1 MRLIILLI
9 NHFDAHVKKAFLQ
22 FRLVYLINIIDC
34 KNYLPHHSLCKGFLQ
49 YEVFHKVED
58 GKITYKIF
66 HKLQI

>member
-22 FRLVYLINIIDC
+22 FRLQYLINIIDYE
-34 KNYLPHHSLCKGFLQ
+34 NDFPHHSLCRVFLQ
-49 YEVFHKVED
+49 YKVFHKVED